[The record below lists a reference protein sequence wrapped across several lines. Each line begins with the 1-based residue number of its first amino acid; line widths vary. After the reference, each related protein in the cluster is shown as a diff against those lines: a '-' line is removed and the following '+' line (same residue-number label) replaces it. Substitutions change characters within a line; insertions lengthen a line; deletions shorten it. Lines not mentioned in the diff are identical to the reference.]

1 MSALLLSRT
10 ALRRTALLG
19 TGLSFS
25 LGTAVALQEHRRPL
39 RMDALSVP
47 RPFTSQS
54 SEKSPAAA
62 TKAKGGLDP
71 DMLRQLSG
79 EVLALIIILS
89 HKGFLAGLLV
99 SVFSKT
105 LVLLLG
111 ISVVIVQVA
120 ARYGVDLV
128 DQLRVKQR
136 VKNSRVLEA
145 LRKDPAFKL
154 SFGFFFA
161 ASAFLR
167 FGNV

>member
-79 EVLALIIILS
+79 GSVS
-89 HKGFLAGLLV
+89 GFLAGLLV

>member
-1 MSALLLSRT
+1 MSALLMSRT

-19 TGLSFS
+19 TGLSLS

-39 RMDALSVP
+39 RMDARSVP
-47 RPFTSQS
+47 RPFASQS
-54 SEKSPAAA
+54 SETRPAAA
-62 TKAKGGLDP
+62 AKAKGLDP
-71 DMLRQLSG
+71 DMIRQLSG
-79 EVLALIIILS
+79 GSVS
-89 HKGFLAGLLV
+89 GFLAGLLV

-136 VKNSRVLEA
+136 VENSRVLEA

>member
-1 MSALLLSRT
+1 MSALLMSRT

-25 LGTAVALQEHRRPL
+25 LGTAVALQERRRPL
-39 RMDALSVP
+39 RMDALSTP
-47 RPFTSQS
+47 RPFTSQ
-54 SEKSPAAA
+54 KPAETNPVAA
-62 TKAKGGLDP
+62 TKSQGGLDP

-79 EVLALIIILS
+79 GSVS
-89 HKGFLAGLLV
+89 GFLAGLLV

-167 FGNV
+167 FGNA

>member
-79 EVLALIIILS
+79 GSVS
-89 HKGFLAGLLV
+89 GFLAGLLV

-111 ISVVIVQVA
+111 IFVVIVQVA

>member
-25 LGTAVALQEHRRPL
+25 LGTAAALQEHRRPL

-79 EVLALIIILS
+79 GSVS
-89 HKGFLAGLLV
+89 GFLAGLLV

>member
-1 MSALLLSRT
+1 MSALLMSRT

-47 RPFTSQS
+47 RPFTSPS
-54 SEKSPAAA
+54 AEARPVAAA
-62 TKAKGGLDP
+62 KTKGLDP

-79 EVLALIIILS
+79 GSIS
-89 HKGFLAGLLV
+89 GFLAGLLV

-111 ISVVIVQVA
+111 VSVVIVQVA

-167 FGNV
+167 FGNA